1 MPIPDTVALGD
12 SGHIQDHNDI
22 SGVLTDH
29 NNRIG
34 YLETD
39 FNLLPAASEIATES
53 YVDSSVSTAVANLI
67 NSAPGTLD
75 TLNELAEALGDDANF
90 STTITNSLSGKEPTI
105 SAGTTNQYWRGDKT
119 WQTLNK
125 SSVGLGNVENTALST
140 WAGSSNIIT
149 IGTLSNLTV
158 TNTIVGSISGNAG
171 SVTNGVYTN
180 GSYSNPS
187 WIVALSDSKVLPAQS
202 GNSGKYLTTN
212 GTISSWANIDLS
224 SYATNSALTSHESDT
239 TNIHGIADT
248 ALLATKA
255 YADSAVSTHSSDT
268 TNVHG
273 IVDTNNLVLTN
284 DSRLTN
290 SRTPT
295 SHASSHASAGSDP
308 LTLSQSQVTNLVTD
322 LAAKATKTELSSHES
337 DTTNIH
343 GISDT
348 SLLATKA
355 YVDTAESDAIAT
367 ANSYTNT
374 KVLEITGKIEHMT
387 RATWTGSAIQSSVQ
401 AASVG
406 IITVTFPAGKFTQI
420 PKVFTQNIDD
430 GSSSRMAYAKFTP
443 YSTSTSSVSMQII
456 NHAPPSTVTG
466 GGTITKAIV
475 DILAVQG

>member
-1 MPIPDTVALGD
+1 MPIPDIAALGD
-12 SGHIQDHNDI
+12 PGHIQDHNDI

-53 YVDSSVSTAVANLI
+53 YVNSSVSTAVNNLI

-105 SAGTTNQYWRGDKT
+105 SAGTTSQYWRGDKT

-140 WAGSSNIIT
+140 WAGTSNITT

-158 TNTIVGSISGNAG
+158 TNTIVGSVSGNAAT
-171 SVTNGVYTN
+171 VTNGVYTN

-187 WIVALSDSKVLPAQS
+187 WITALSESKVLPSQS

-212 GTISSWANIDLS
+212 GTVSSWATIDLS
-224 SYATNSALTSHESDT
+224 IYAINTDFTSHQ
-239 TNIHGIADT
+239 
-248 ALLATKA
+248 
-255 YADSAVSTHSSDT
+255 SAT

-273 IVDTNNLVLTN
+273 IAN
-284 DSRLTN
+284 
-290 SRTPT
+290 
-295 SHASSHASAGSDP
+295 
-308 LTLSQSQVTNLVTD
+308 
-322 LAAKATKTELSSHES
+322 
-337 DTTNIH
+337 
-343 GISDT
+343 T
-348 SLLATKA
+348 SLLATKS
-355 YVDTAESDAIAT
+355 YVDTAESDAVT
-367 ANSYTNT
+367 ASNSYTDT
-374 KVLEITGKIEHMT
+374 KVLEITGKVEYMT

-401 AASVG
+401 AASIG
-406 IITVTFPAGKFTQI
+406 IITITFPVGKFTQI

-430 GSSSRMAYAKFTP
+430 GSSSRMAYAKFAP
-443 YSTSTSSVSMQII
+443 YSISTSSVSMQVI

-466 GGTITKAIV
+466 GGSITKAIV
-475 DILAVQG
+475 DILAIQGS

>member
-1 MPIPDTVALGD
+1 MPIPDIAALGD
-12 SGHIQDHNDI
+12 PGHIQDHNDI

-53 YVDSSVSTAVANLI
+53 YVNSSVSIAVNNLI

-105 SAGTTNQYWRGDKT
+105 SAGTTSQYWRGDKT

-140 WAGSSNIIT
+140 WAGTSNITT

-158 TNTIVGSISGNAG
+158 TNTIVGSVSGNAAT
-171 SVTNGVYTN
+171 VTNGVYTN

-187 WIVALSDSKVLPAQS
+187 WITALSESKVLPSQS

-212 GTISSWANIDLS
+212 GTVSSWATIDLS
-224 SYATNSALTSHESDT
+224 IYAINTDFTSHQ
-239 TNIHGIADT
+239 
-248 ALLATKA
+248 
-255 YADSAVSTHSSDT
+255 SAT

-273 IVDTNNLVLTN
+273 IAN
-284 DSRLTN
+284 
-290 SRTPT
+290 
-295 SHASSHASAGSDP
+295 
-308 LTLSQSQVTNLVTD
+308 
-322 LAAKATKTELSSHES
+322 
-337 DTTNIH
+337 
-343 GISDT
+343 T
-348 SLLATKA
+348 SLLATKS
-355 YVDTAESDAIAT
+355 YVDTAESDAVT
-367 ANSYTNT
+367 ASNSYTDT
-374 KVLEITGKIEHMT
+374 KVLEITGKVEYMT

-401 AASVG
+401 AASIG
-406 IITVTFPAGKFTQI
+406 IITITFPVGKFTQI

-430 GSSSRMAYAKFTP
+430 GSSSRMAYAKFAP
-443 YSTSTSSVSMQII
+443 YSISTSSVSMQVI

-466 GGTITKAIV
+466 GGSITKAIV
-475 DILAVQG
+475 DILAIQGS